1 MKKPAA
7 DFPARAFEFFDDGV
21 MAVICPTRQIFFAA
35 L

>member
-21 MAVICPTRQIFFAA
+21 MPLICPTRQIFLTA